1 MEDATS
7 NISPM
12 VTLTNCCNQSLHLEC
27 YLKSLPKC
35 PFCRVDQPQVPER
48 IIVVQQNEYTHWA
61 RVVRTVSM
69 FTLVCASIS
78 VITLFSSSRPP
89 TQC

>member
-1 MEDATS
+1 MEDAMS

-35 PFCRVDQPQVPER
+35 PFCRADQPPVPER
-48 IIVVQQNEYTHWA
+48 IIVVQQNEYTHW
-61 RVVRTVSM
+61 VRMVRAVSI
-69 FTLVCASIS
+69 FTLMCACVS
-78 VITLFSSSRPP
+78 VTSLLSTTYSSH
-89 TQC
+89 C